1 MPNQRKNG
9 YLGSPDFV
17 EPHIYALSFRGKIA
31 YIGKSTGGKRG
42 YFTGGVI
49 PNKIGKEKFIKGVIE
64 YCDVDQLNNREIHW
78 IKKFEPRFN
87 LATGGQGGL
96 VGDANPAKRQEVKE
110 KISKAL
116 KNRPL
121 SEEHKQK
128 LVSSE
133 YGLNELFRRF
143 KIEQYCYYGTTVE
156 EFHRLRNKEKQWY
169 KDSLYLRNTDI
180 HHKIYKGY

>member
-17 EPHIYALSFRGKIA
+17 EPHIYALSFKGKIA

-49 PNKIGKEKFIKGVIE
+49 PNKIGKDKFIKGVIE
-64 YCDVDQLNNREIHW
+64 YCEINQLNDREIYW
-78 IKKFEPRFN
+78 IQKFSPRFN
-87 LATGGQGGL
+87 LASGGQGGL
-96 VGDANPAKRQEVKE
+96 VGDVNPAKRPEVKE

-116 KNRPL
+116 KNKPL

-128 LVSSE
+128 LRE
-133 YGLNELFRRF
+133 A
-143 KIEQYCYYGTTVE
+143 K
-156 EFHRLRNKEKQWY
+156 LRNPVRYWKNKPRPQETKNRVSEGVKRY
-169 KDSLYLRNTDI
+169 HENKRSCETL
-180 HHKIYKGY
+180 